1 METDMSSNASEAV
14 ADLPQASAGS
24 HANEVS
30 RGERFE
36 FGKNWSRFLALLND
50 ERIAEAENSLKA
62 MLGVEDLRGKSFL
75 DIGSGSGLFSLVAR
89 RLGARVHSFDYDPHS
104 VACTMELRR
113 RYAPG
118 DADWRI
124 EEGSALDADYVKS
137 LGQFDIVYSWGVLHH
152 TGQMWAAL
160 DNANLPVA
168 ENGLLFV
175 AIYNDTGSQTA
186 RWKRIK
192 RTYNNLPRFLRLP
205 FTVIVISPLEIKSL
219 IYHLLT
225 GRVRRYVKS
234 WTHSSTARGMS
245 RWRDIVDW
253 VGGYPYEAAAPEEI
267 FDFYK
272 ARGYELAKLKCG
284 GVGLGCNEF
293 VFKKK

>member
-1 METDMSSNASEAV
+1 MILNASDA
-14 ADLPQASAGS
+14 AQARTFRREEESGS

-36 FGKNWSRFLALLND
+36 FGKNWGRFLAVLD
-50 ERIAEAENSLKA
+50 DGRIVNAENSLRN
-62 MLGVEDLRGKSFL
+62 MLGVEDLRGKRFL
-75 DIGSGSGLFSLVAR
+75 DVGSGSGLFSLAAR

-113 RYAPG
+113 RYFPG
-118 DADWRI
+118 DSEWTI
-124 EEGSALDADYVKS
+124 EEGSALDEDYLKS
-137 LGQFDIVYSWGVLHH
+137 LGQFDVVYSWGVLHH
-152 TGQMWAAL
+152 TGRMWQAL

-168 ENGLLFV
+168 GGGSLFV

-192 RTYNNLPRFLRLP
+192 RTYNSLPRFLRLP
-205 FTVIVISPLEIKSL
+205 FTLIVISPLEMKSL
-219 IYHLLT
+219 AYHLLT

-234 WTHSSTARGMS
+234 WTQSSTERGMS

-253 VGGYPYEAAAPEEI
+253 VGGYPYEAAAPEEV

-272 ARGYELAKLKCG
+272 ERGFELVKLKCG

-293 VFKKK
+293 VFKKR

>member
-1 METDMSSNASEAV
+1 MSLNAIEA
-14 ADLPQASAGS
+14 A
-24 HANEVS
+24 HAREVS

-36 FGKNWSRFLALLND
+36 FGRNWGRFLALLDD
-50 ERIAEAENSLKA
+50 ERIADAENSLKK
-62 MLGVEDLRGKSFL
+62 MLGLEDLRGKSFL
-75 DIGSGSGLFSLVAR
+75 DIGSGSGLFSLAAR

-137 LGQFDIVYSWGVLHH
+137 LGAFDVVYSWGVLHH
-152 TGQMWAAL
+152 TGRMWDAL
-160 DNANLPVA
+160 DNASLPVA
-168 ENGLLFV
+168 AGGSLFV

-192 RTYNNLPRFLRLP
+192 RAYNNLPRLLRLP

-219 IYHLLT
+219 AYHLLT
-225 GRVRRYVKS
+225 GRVRQYVTS
-234 WTHSSTARGMS
+234 WTHSSTERGMS

-253 VGGYPYEAAAPEEI
+253 VGGYPYEAAAPEEV

-272 ARGYELAKLKCG
+272 ARGFELAKLKCG

-293 VFKKK
+293 VFKKR